1 MKGNIELRAAL
12 SGSYRIRIIQNYA
25 GNSGVNAV
33 LAFQNRSVSAIT
45 HHLTA
50 GQTMT
55 IPVGFVFHGGQ
66 RSYHVIV
73 EHILPT
79 GGANDTIYTSPIFI
93 RQ

>member
-1 MKGNIELRAAL
+1 
-12 SGSYRIRIIQNYA
+12 
-25 GNSGVNAV
+25 
-33 LAFQNRSVSAIT
+33 
-45 HHLTA
+45 
-50 GQTMT
+50 MT

-73 EHILPT
+73 EHILP